1 MSRSV
6 LPDIS
11 RATALEAECACMT
24 LMAAAVDCLA
34 TAAELRDDDD
44 TLGTLR
50 EAFANLTEYLDLDR
64 PLADV
69 ADLDYVAALAAA
81 ALDAAIAS
89 EQESAT

>member
-1 MSRSV
+1 MSRSA
-6 LPDIS
+6 LPDIN

-50 EAFANLTEYLDLDR
+50 EAFADLTEYLNLDR
-64 PLADV
+64 PLAEV
-69 ADLDYVAALAAA
+69 ADLEYVAAVARS
-81 ALDAAIAS
+81 ALEAAITKEA
-89 EQESAT
+89 E